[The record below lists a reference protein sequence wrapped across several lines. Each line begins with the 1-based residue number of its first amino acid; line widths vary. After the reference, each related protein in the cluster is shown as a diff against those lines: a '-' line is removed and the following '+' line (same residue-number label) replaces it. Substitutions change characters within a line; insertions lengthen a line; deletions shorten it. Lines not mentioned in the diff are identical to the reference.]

1 MQQTRE
7 QQISLCSPGG
17 TGSLSAGISLHLLL
31 SFNSDGEQS
40 VNPES
45 LDIGLGEVLVELP
58 QVEDGQHDAEQIDQ
72 NPDSIEDIVPVGAL
86 R

>member
-1 MQQTRE
+1 M
-7 QQISLCSPGG
+7 
-17 TGSLSAGISLHLLL
+17 SAGISPHLFL

-45 LDIGLGEVLVELP
+45 LDIGLCEVLVEFP
-58 QVEDGQHDAEQIDQ
+58 QVEDSQHDAKQIDE

-86 R
+86 ILR